1 MRCANCNA
9 DNPPRAAACETCGT
23 AFPRK
28 PRKRGI
34 AEESDSPFGPIA
46 EASNRRAI
54 YAYRFAVAGLI
65 PGVGLFAG
73 PVALGLGCKAW
84 LGDRKDPGFTA
95 VGPLHAGLLLGALIS
110 LTNWIGAALMAWGLW
125 SLAAR

>member
-28 PRKRGI
+28 LRKRGV
-34 AEESDSPFGPIA
+34 AEETDSPFGPIA
-46 EASNRRAI
+46 EPSNRRAI
-54 YAYRFAVAGLI
+54 HAYRCAVAGLI

-73 PVALGLGCKAW
+73 PIALGLGSRAW
-84 LGDRKDPGFTA
+84 LRDRKDPSFTA
-95 VGPLHAGLLLGALIS
+95 IGPLHAALLLGVLIS
-110 LTNWIGAALMAWGLW
+110 LTNWIGAVLMVWGLF
-125 SLAAR
+125 AACG